1 MAPFTA
7 LSEPGFILT
16 WISLCAQ
23 APLFDFKDG
32 EKFELS
38 DFVLFVCLFGIERK
52 ITFTERNT
60 AFVCVFKEK

>member
-38 DFVLFVCLFGIERK
+38 DFVLFACLF
-52 ITFTERNT
+52 
-60 AFVCVFKEK
+60 VWY